1 MTLLRSFL
9 PLCAV
14 LLPTLAAAQDFDAA
28 NKSLA
33 EKSFSRACDGFSA
46 YLKVNPGAREALAKR
61 ADACARVGKGNVQDL
76 RAIAD
81 GKEAD
86 FAKAYA
92 LGVLLERGER
102 SFEQARPTLEAQ
114 ASQGGRTGAE
124 ARALLIA
131 AALFEA
137 ERNSWDLKRMDRAYD
152 VLVKQEASAE
162 QLGRARYLRG
172 VARVNQGGAEAQA
185 GEKELLALGEGNTSW
200 ADDALFFL
208 GQRRENEQKYVDAL
222 GFYDKVVQR
231 FSPTTSNVRGSAEGQ
246 AATIRRP
253 TLSLSASWNDL
264 PGVPPQLSLSWRNVK
279 AASFTLTRIDPL
291 QLQGSY
297 PDDAA
302 DFLRSQGAEKLR
314 RWDTALEVPSRH
326 AHGNKALDV
335 EVKEPGL
342 YVVTAQSDSLTV
354 HEWLLVTQ
362 AALLTKTDRQQLLVF
377 VTDVETG
384 QALPGAEVV
393 AFPYS
398 GSFATQRGTADATGL
413 VRFALPEQAASDSY
427 VVFAKAGPHV
437 ALGRAGNAYRSSWS
451 REQLAYAMTDRP
463 LYKPGET
470 VGLKLFLRTRE
481 GGPSEPLAK
490 RAVTLRVTDP
500 QGKNVVDLNVVTNEF
515 GSATHTLPLPKNAPL
530 GQYRV
535 WVYSNEQSYQQRQAT
550 FQVEEYKPPEYSVTV
565 EPTVEPALG
574 EPLSFKVTAKYFSGG
589 AVANAQGRAVV
600 TVSPWSHS
608 FGPWPD
614 LKTDQDEQPSA
625 YGYGDWDDERPYR
638 RGGGR
643 WGGYGPLASH
653 TLVFKT
659 AADGTALVQV
669 PAVPGADGYAGL
681 QYTVNVF
688 VTDASRR
695 EITGQGAVKVAKA
708 PSFVDVR
715 SEHVLYRPGERVTL
729 KLRAEDANGRPKD
742 PEVLVRLLRIDST
755 GGGGKIAEA
764 RTKLKGGTGAVVLD
778 ADALGQVRAVV
789 VNPEKDQEVLAQTE
803 LWLTNDVKPLAPPQ
817 PGFQLYVDSAPLKAG
832 EAARVLVATDR
843 PGGHVW
849 VSVESDVV
857 HLSRV
862 VELVGRAKFV
872 ELPLTAAMAPNAMVM
887 VLRTEDTQL
896 RQLQRPLRVAGSEVD
911 LGVSVAFDRA
921 TSEPGGT
928 VPLTVKT
935 TKGPA
940 GQATEVAVTVVD
952 EALYAIA
959 PEAADFT
966 RFFGRLPR
974 QHVVRTMGS
983 FSWRGYRQRPKP
995 VAKAPVAGLDELQRQ
1010 RAGDKEKDAPGRGI
1024 ALGAVAPAPPA
1035 PSAAP
1040 AEERSKS
1047 ELAEAEAPAARREAK
1062 KSVSGD
1068 RLSADDE
1075 ADGAPSLGDVKAR
1088 TDFGSSAGWW
1098 PALSGKTGAALGQ
1111 PVKLTDSL
1119 TSWRATATVLTA
1131 GAHLG
1136 QGKASLR
1143 TAKALMVRLQ
1153 APRFFVEGDEV
1164 VLSAV
1169 IESHLAKA
1177 TDVDVELSAPGFAA
1191 LTPQRKKLTVA
1202 PDTTVRFD
1210 ARVKVVELGDRTLRA
1225 VVKGGGASDAMEWTL
1240 PAFVH
1245 GSAQRQ
1251 SFAGR
1256 LQDKSGFEFE
1266 LPAKRK
1272 AALTQLELTL
1282 TPSVLGAMLDGLPY
1296 LAQYPYGCVE
1306 QTLSRFVPATMAR
1319 KLVKDLNLPPSRV
1332 PANLDDMVL
1341 KGLERLYGFQHGD
1354 GGWGWWQTDS
1364 TNLWMTAYVVYALSL
1379 AKGAGVAVDEGALS
1393 RGRSYLTGN
1402 LGRGLNEPET
1412 HAFMTFALAKTGGAP
1427 KAAVDQLFERRTK
1440 LSPKGRALVALT
1452 LLAQKDGR
1460 ARIAVENLDDV
1471 VKAAQARADA
1481 AVGEAND
1488 PWSTSAAIEATA
1500 FTLMAMVQYDLK
1512 SPNVAALTD
1521 FLVLRRN
1528 GGKWRTTRDTAFA
1541 VYALAELAK
1550 QEKAHGAAGSFEVL
1564 VNGKSVKTL
1573 RYAKGGV
1580 DAPLVLRLADKD
1592 LVAGKNVVQLRRDGA
1607 GTGYFAATVDVFNMN
1622 DFIKGVG
1629 GDVKVKRTYTLLG
1642 RPSAEKAQAP
1652 TEYGMPVESG
1662 VRVRVDLELSANKA
1676 VEYVMVEDLKPAG
1689 FEAVELRSG
1698 PQVCNYACAHAELRT
1713 DRVAL
1718 FVSALPVGTTK
1729 LSYELRAEVPGKFA
1743 ALPARLEA
1751 MYAPELQATAD
1762 EMRFE
1767 VRDAP
1772 EASVVGR

>member
-1 MTLLRSFL
+1 MSALRPL
-9 PLCAV
+9 ALLCAV
-14 LLPTLAAAQDFDAA
+14 LSPALALAQDFDAA

-33 EKSFSRACDGFSA
+33 EKSYSRACDGFGA
-46 YLKVNPGAREALAKR
+46 YLKGSGGSREAQAKR
-61 ADACARVGKGNVQDL
+61 ADACSRVGRGNLQDL
-76 RAIAD
+76 RALAD
-81 GKEAD
+81 GREAD

-92 LGVLLERGER
+92 LAALLERGER
-102 SFEQARPTLEAQ
+102 NFEQARPALEA
-114 ASQGGRTGAE
+114 AVADGGRTGAE
-124 ARALLIA
+124 ARTLLLDA
-131 AALFEA
+131 ASREV
-137 ERNSWDLKRMDRAYD
+137 ERNTWDLKRLERAFE
-152 VLVKQEASAE
+152 VLQKHEASAE
-162 QLGRARYLRG
+162 QLARARYQRG
-172 VARVNQGGAEAQA
+172 VARLNQGGAEAAA
-185 GEKELLALGEGNTSW
+185 GEKELLAVGEGQTSW
-200 ADDALFFL
+200 ADDALYFL

-222 GFYDKVVQR
+222 GFYDRVVQR
-231 FSPTTSNVRGSAEGQ
+231 FSPTTSNVRGSAESQ
-246 AATIRRP
+246 AASIRRP
-253 TLSLSASWNDL
+253 SVSLSASWNDL
-264 PGVPPQLSLSWRNVK
+264 PGVPSQLSLSWRNVK
-279 AASFTLTRIDPL
+279 SATYTLSRVDPL
-291 QLQGSY
+291 QLPGGY

-302 DFLRSQGAEKLR
+302 DFLKSASVEKVRSWSA
-314 RWDTALEVPSRH
+314 TLEVPSKH
-326 AHGNKALDV
+326 APGSRQLDV

-342 YVVTAQSDSLTV
+342 YVVTVEAEGQSAR
-354 HEWLLVTQ
+354 EWLLVSQ
-362 AALLTKTDRQQLLVF
+362 AALLTKTDREQLLVF

-384 QALPGAEVV
+384 QALPGADVV

-398 GSFATQRGTADATGL
+398 SHLAPQRGKTDATGL
-413 VRFALPEQAASDSY
+413 ARFPLPEQAASDSY
-427 VVFAKAGPHV
+427 VVFARSGPQV

-451 REQLAYAMTDRP
+451 REHLAYTLTDRP

-470 VGLKLFLRTRE
+470 VGLKLFLRSRE
-481 GGPSEPLAK
+481 GGPSEPLPK
-490 RAVTLRVTDP
+490 KSVTLRVSDP
-500 QGKNVVDLNVVTNEF
+500 QGKNVVDLAVTTNEF
-515 GSATHTLPLPKNAPL
+515 GTATHTLPLPKNAPL

-565 EPTVEPALG
+565 EPTVEPKLG
-574 EPLSFKVTAKYFSGG
+574 EPLSFKVSAKYFSGG

-600 TVSPWSHS
+600 TISPWTHS

-614 LKTDQDEQPSA
+614 AKTDQDEPGA
-625 YGYGDWDDERPYR
+625 EYGGGDWEDDRPYR
-638 RGGGR
+638 RGR
-643 WGGYGPLASH
+643 WGGYYGPLASH

-659 AADGTALVQV
+659 GADGTALVQV
-669 PAVPGADGYAGL
+669 PAVDGAAGQAGL
-681 QYTVNVF
+681 QYAVSVF

-695 EITGQGAVKVAKA
+695 EISGQGTVRVAQA
-708 PSFVDVR
+708 PYFVDVR
-715 SEHVLYRPGERVTL
+715 SQHVLYRPGERVTL
-729 KLRAEDANGRPKD
+729 ALRAEDANGRPKD
-742 PEVLVRLLRIDST
+742 PEVLVRLLRVDGS
-755 GGGGKIAEA
+755 GGTGKIAEA
-764 RTKLKGGTGAVVLD
+764 RTKLKGGAGAVVLD

-789 VNPEKDQEVLAQTE
+789 VDPDRDQEVLAQTE
-803 LWLTNDVKPLAPPQ
+803 LWLTNDVKPLAPSQ
-817 PGFQLYVDSAPLKAG
+817 AGFQLYLDSAPLQAG
-832 EAARVLVATDR
+832 GTARLLVATDR

-872 ELPLTAAMAPNAMVM
+872 ELPLTAAMAPNCTVM
-887 VLRTEDTQL
+887 VQRTEDAQL

-911 LGVSVAFDRA
+911 LGVHVAFDRPS
-921 TSEPGGT
+921 SEPGAT
-928 VPLTVKT
+928 VPLAVRT

-940 GQATEVAVTVVD
+940 GQPTEVALTVVD

-959 PEAADFT
+959 PEAADFL

-974 QHVVRTMGS
+974 QQVVRSMGS
-983 FSWRGYRQRPKP
+983 FTWRGYRARPKP
-995 VAKAPVAGLDELQRQ
+995 APKTPSAGLDAPRPSQPLEEGRTRDSL
-1010 RAGDKEKDAPGRGI
+1010 AGASL
-1024 ALGAVAPAPPA
+1024 AAPAPA
-1035 PSAAP
+1035 AAP
-1040 AEERSKS
+1040 AEKKA
-1047 ELAEAEAPAARREAK
+1047 ELADAEAPMRREAQK
-1062 KSVSGD
+1062 ARAKD
-1068 RLSADDE
+1068 KAADDE
-1075 ADGAPSLGDVKAR
+1075 ADGAEPLGDVKAR

-1098 PALSGKTGAALGQ
+1098 PSLSGKTGAPLAQ

-1119 TSWRATATVLTA
+1119 TSWRATATVLTT
-1131 GAHLG
+1131 GPHLG
-1136 QGKASLR
+1136 QGKATLR

-1169 IESHLAKA
+1169 IESHLAKP
-1177 TDVDVELSAPGFAA
+1177 TEVDVELSAPGFTA

-1210 ARVKVVELGDRTLRA
+1210 AKVKVVELGERKLRA
-1225 VVKGGGASDAMEWTL
+1225 VAKGGGASDAMEWTL

-1256 LQDKSGFEFE
+1256 LKDSTSFDFE

-1282 TPSVLGAMLDGLPY
+1282 TPSLLGAMLDGLPY
-1296 LAQYPYGCVE
+1296 LAAYPYGCVE
-1306 QTLSRFVPATMAR
+1306 QTLSRFVPATVAR
-1319 KLVKDLNLPPSRV
+1319 KLVKDLALPAARV
-1332 PANLDDMVL
+1332 PANLDDMVQ

-1354 GGWGWWQTDS
+1354 GGWGWWQSDS
-1364 TNLWMTAYVVYALSL
+1364 TNLWMTAYVVYALGL
-1379 AKGAGVAVDEGALS
+1379 AKIAGVAVDDGALG
-1393 RGRSYLTGN
+1393 RGRSYLVNN
-1402 LGRGLNEPET
+1402 LGRGLDAPET

-1427 KAAVDQLFERRTK
+1427 KAALDTLFARRTT
-1440 LSPKGRALVALT
+1440 LSPKARALVALS
-1452 LLAQKDGR
+1452 LLAQKDAR

-1471 VKAAQARADA
+1471 VKAAEARKDA
-1481 AVGEAND
+1481 AVGDATD
-1488 PWSTSAAIEATA
+1488 AWSTSAAIEATA
-1500 FTLMAMVQYDLK
+1500 FTLMAMAQYDVK
-1512 SPNVAALTD
+1512 SPNVASLTD

-1528 GGKWRTTRDTAFA
+1528 GGRWRNTRDTAFA
-1541 VYALAELAK
+1541 VYALAEVAK
-1550 QEKAHGAAGSFEVL
+1550 QEKAALATGSFEVR
-1564 VNGKSVKTL
+1564 VNGKAVAKL

-1580 DAPLVLRLADKD
+1580 DAPLVLTLADKD
-1592 LVAGKNVVQLRRDGA
+1592 LVAGKNVVELRRDGA
-1607 GTGYFAATVDVFNMN
+1607 GTGYFAALVDAFNMN

-1642 RPSAEKAQAP
+1642 RPSAEKAAAP
-1652 TEYGMPVESG
+1652 TEYGIPVESG
-1662 VRVRVDLELSANKA
+1662 VRVRVDLELTANKA

-1772 EASVVGR
+1772 EANVVGR